1 VAEVRAI
8 ATVLG
13 ALALAAPAVR
23 ETPILDAAVDSFRG
37 RSVFFLFTTDLSP
50 AEIQGLERQIEQEA
64 RGPLYIAIPR
74 RRHGARPTARRPAS
88 RSN

>member
-1 VAEVRAI
+1 VTVIPA
-8 ATVLG
+8 VLG
-13 ALALAAPAVR
+13 ALALAAPQ
-23 ETPILDAAVDSFRG
+23 TPILDAAVDSFRG